1 MDLVAAVLAFPERGP
16 YRVDQVRSDPAGLI
30 LLFALEL
37 ALAWLIDGAS
47 RRGLVVAQRVGAGL
61 LVLTVGLIF
70 MLASWGLGD
79 VTRLSYLLVEN
90 PSTTF
95 GWREPFWTLL
105 APLIRF
111 LPYRFS
117 FVHGVVAACYAAAIL
132 WLAHRLRSPAWGGWW
147 ALMVVHSPLLRN
159 FLQSGVTRQAL
170 VALLLMPLMLWCAGG
185 PRLSALRT
193 LALTMLAA
201 LCHGSFLLSLGV
213 ALSPLVVTGQHWLHQ
228 RHLWLRRLRRSQLR
242 HAVWIA
248 GAGSV
253 GVGAWMVGNAEGL
266 LTRLNSYLWE
276 QEYYPLFLLRP
287 EVDQLLLVLV
297 MVIVAVCYLKRI
309 GLTACLHSAPFLSM
323 ALFFVIL
330 IIFRFSIQYAWM
342 PQLTSR
348 FQDAVGLYLLILFF
362 VWICSLGLQRAA
374 VLPLAVTLQYWL
386 FDRLAFSGLLA
397 CGRNDEFLCV
407 PDRLPWHVIYW
418 N

>member
-1 MDLVAAVLAFPERGP
+1 MDLLAAVLTFPERGP

-90 PSTTF
+90 PTTNF

-117 FVHGVVAACYAAAIL
+117 FVHGVVAACYTAAVL
-132 WLAHRLRSPAWGGWW
+132 WLAHRLRSPSWGGWW

-170 VALLLMPLMLWCAGG
+170 VALLLLPLMLWCAGG
-185 PRLSALRT
+185 PRLTALRT
-193 LALTMLAA
+193 MALTILAA
-201 LCHGSFLLSLGV
+201 LCHSSYLLSLGV
-213 ALSPLVVTGQHWLHQ
+213 ALSPLLVRGPNWLQ
-228 RHLWLRRLRRSQLR
+228 QLQPWLSQLWRTQSR
-242 HAVWIA
+242 HALWVA
-248 GAGSV
+248 GAGAV
-253 GVGAWMVGNAEGL
+253 GVGAWMIGNAEGL
-266 LTRLNSYLWE
+266 LARLNSYLWE

-287 EVDQLLLVLV
+287 EVDQLLLFLA
-297 MVIVAVCYLKRI
+297 MVIIAVCYLKRI
-309 GLTACLHSAPFLSM
+309 GLSACFQSASFLSM
-323 ALFFVIL
+323 SLFFVVL
-330 IIFRFSIQYAWM
+330 IVLRFSIQYAWM

-348 FQDAVGLYLLILFF
+348 FQDAVGLYLLVLFI
-362 VWICSLGLQRAA
+362 VWICSLGVQRATVVPIA
-374 VLPLAVTLQYWL
+374 LTLQYWF
-386 FDRLAFSGLLA
+386 FDRLVFSGLLD
-397 CGRNDEFLCV
+397 CGRNDEFFCV

>member
-193 LALTMLAA
+193 MGLTTFAA
-201 LCHGSFLLSLGV
+201 ICHSSYFLSLFV
-213 ALSPLVVTGQHWLHQ
+213 ALSPLLVTGQHRLQ
-228 RHLWLRRLRRSQLR
+228 RIQFWFVRVCNRSRYVRLIAIAS
-242 HAVWIA
+242 AVAFGTWIA
-248 GAGSV
+248 A
-253 GVGAWMVGNAEGL
+253 NCQYL
-266 LTRLNSYLWE
+266 LAKLNSYIFI
-276 QEYYPLFLLRP
+276 QDYYPHFLLKP
-287 EVDQLLLVLV
+287 EVDRLLLSLLI
-297 MVIVAVCYLKRI
+297 VIIAVCHCKRI
-309 GLTACLHSAPFLSM
+309 GLSSCFASPCFLSM
-323 ALFFVIL
+323 VLFYVLLIL
-330 IIFRFSIQYAWM
+330 FRFSIQYAWL

-348 FQDAVGLYLLILFF
+348 FQDAVGFYLLLLFLIW
-362 VWICSLGLQRAA
+362 VCSLGLQCAT
-374 VLPLAVTLQYWL
+374 VLPIMITFQYWF

-397 CGRNDEFLCV
+397 CGRNDEFFCV
-407 PDRLPWHVIYW
+407 PDRLPWDVIFW

>member
-1 MDLVAAVLAFPERGP
+1 MAAVLAFPERGP

-132 WLAHRLRSPAWGGWW
+132 WLAHRLRRPAWGGWW

-193 LALTMLAA
+193 MGLTTFAA
-201 LCHGSFLLSLGV
+201 ICHSSYFLSLFV
-213 ALSPLVVTGQHWLHQ
+213 ALSPLLVAGQH
-228 RHLWLRRLRRSQLR
+228 RLRHIQFGFERVCNSSRYVRLIAIAS
-242 HAVWIA
+242 AVAFGTWIA
-248 GAGSV
+248 A
-253 GVGAWMVGNAEGL
+253 NC
-266 LTRLNSYLWE
+266 
-276 QEYYPLFLLRP
+276 Q
-287 EVDQLLLVLV
+287 
-297 MVIVAVCYLKRI
+297 
-309 GLTACLHSAPFLSM
+309 
-323 ALFFVIL
+323 
-330 IIFRFSIQYAWM
+330 
-342 PQLTSR
+342 
-348 FQDAVGLYLLILFF
+348 YLLAKL
-362 VWICSLGLQRAA
+362 
-374 VLPLAVTLQYWL
+374 
-386 FDRLAFSGLLA
+386 
-397 CGRNDEFLCV
+397 
-407 PDRLPWHVIYW
+407 
-418 N
+418 

>member
-47 RRGLVVAQRVGAGL
+47 RRGFVVAQRVGACL

-70 MLASWGLGD
+70 MLGSWGLGD

-90 PSTTF
+90 PTTTF

-117 FVHGVVAACYAAAIL
+117 FVHGVVAACYAASIL

-185 PRLSALRT
+185 PRLSTLRT
-193 LALTMLAA
+193 MAFTTFAA
-201 LCHGSFLLSLGV
+201 LCHGSYVLSLGV
-213 ALSPLVVTGQHWLHQ
+213 ALSPLVVTGANGLKQL
-228 RHLWLRRLRRSQLR
+228 HLWLNHLRSSQSR
-242 HAVWIA
+242 HAAWIA
-248 GAGSV
+248 GAGAV
-253 GVGAWMVGNAEGL
+253 GVGAWMVGNGQGL
-266 LTRLNSYLWE
+266 LMRLNSYLWV
-276 QEYYPLFLLRP
+276 QEYYPVFLLRP
-287 EVDQLLLVLV
+287 EVDQLLLFL
-297 MVIVAVCYLKRI
+297 VIVILAVCYLRRI
-309 GLTACLHSAPFLSM
+309 GLSACLHSAPFVSM
-323 ALFFVIL
+323 ALFFVVL
-330 IIFRFSIQYAWM
+330 IFLRFSIQYAWI

-348 FQDAVGLYLLILFF
+348 LQDSVGFYMLILFI
-362 VWICSLGLQRAA
+362 VWVCSLGLQRAT
-374 VLPLAVTLQYWL
+374 VLPIAVTLQYWF
-386 FDRLAFSGLLA
+386 FDRLAFSGLLD